1 MLYNKFIATVVT
13 GSICLSTMSAFA
25 VNNRVRAVA
34 NCQVYDN
41 NLRPLGVTLRVN
53 SFYPLVRYVTFPNR
67 QRGVAVLTYSQ
78 RTRRNYVVN
87 VSSGCVE
94 LNRGG
99 VVIY

>member
-1 MLYNKFIATVVT
+1 MFNKFIATVVT
-13 GSICLSTMSAFA
+13 GSLCLSAMSAFA

-34 NCQVYDN
+34 NCMVYDN
-41 NLRPLGVTLRVN
+41 NLRPLRGTLLVN
-53 SFYPLVRYVTFPNR
+53 NFYPFVRYVTFPNR
-67 QRGVAVLTYSQ
+67 QRGVTVLIYNQ
-78 RTRRNYVVN
+78 RTRRNYAAH

>member
-1 MLYNKFIATVVT
+1 MFNKFIATVVT
-13 GSICLSTMSAFA
+13 GSLCLSAMSAFA

-41 NLRPLGVTLRVN
+41 NLRPLGATLLVN
-53 SFYPLVRYVTFPNR
+53 NFYPLVRYVTFPNR
-67 QRGVAVLTYSQ
+67 QRGVAISIYNQ
-78 RTRRNYVVN
+78 RNRRSYVVN